1 MAMEFRHAIMDIH
14 PKPVLCVQYNPF
26 RREIMT
32 AGEDATIRVWESE
45 SGKLLS
51 CWTEHIGWVT
61 NLLYCKELKVLFS
74 SSIDGY
80 IIAWGPSGKPL
91 QKIQTGSPVY
101 CLAYNFRRQ
110 QIMAGQNKK
119 VRLFQLIGEDALS
132 KVTTDVLEKKSVSC
146 SEHLDIVS
154 CLVSCEGRF
163 YSAGYDR
170 KIVIYDVP
178 HHGDLKLRVAST
190 IKDAHDASISCMIFG
205 KDADNSWLITGS
217 IDRVVKL
224 WSLDGNL
231 MQRFDGFN
239 DTITSL
245 CYVIPT
251 QTLWV
256 TANSP
261 LPVVYDPRSGINVS
275 DFVRTDDE
283 RFHVRGG
290 TFGFRNLLYI
300 PETMEVVAIS
310 TRRSLVVWKYNS
322 VAPLTVLP
330 GHIDIAE
337 CLAFNS
343 KEPILIFSGGDD
355 GIIHKWER
363 LQLNTFMYS
372 QEALVLP
379 KEEFNDVV
387 VEPPPAVIEKKSL
400 KTVRMKRRFDRGPA
414 PKEIKAAVDTFL
426 PKTKKETVVP
436 NKTKAIRPGVVSMSY
451 FEDLDLLI
459 SGYEDSRIRVWGYNE
474 ESIVYTQETHGMGSD
489 SKTDER
495 VTSRVAGM
503 SLKVTL
509 CEHKDAVTALSCFK
523 KDGASWLLSTGWDRK
538 ICLWN
543 LNELRLQ
550 DVFKNSSA
558 TSPWKEELA
567 ADGIILDL
575 EYSSERNEFGYCSSD
590 KLAYIRKFST
600 NGANMKLQAVLQGH
614 EAEVTQIKWHK
625 QASQWITGSED
636 RTVRIWAAEGIP
648 MLRVINN
655 DGPVTAICVDTL
667 NKCIIT
673 GSQDKVIRVFDIEK
687 KDEIVQKHMGH
698 SDEIRSIIHIPSR
711 NQYVSAAWD
720 NTVRVW
726 NAFLKKGQRKATKT
740 VTKYAP
746 EEDENVQS
754 YSEMNPLIIPKLLSK
769 PVFVKEFVLEKAPV
783 KEDDDEIE
791 KSALEEELRQTLN
804 DLDAALNSPDKIS
817 QNKANLKTRVF
828 KGNKSKKG

>member
-32 AGEDATIRVWESE
+32 AGEEF
-45 SGKLLS
+45 GNQ
-51 CWTEHIGWVT
+51 
-61 NLLYCKELKVLFS
+61 NLGNFFHVGQNISDGLPIYYIDYSKELKVLFS

-275 DFVRTDDE
+275 DFVRTDDD

-459 SGYEDSRIRVWGYNE
+459 SGYEDSRI
-474 ESIVYTQETHGMGSD
+474 QTHGMGSD

-600 NGANMKLQAVLQGH
+600 NGANMKLQA
-614 EAEVTQIKWHK
+614 
-625 QASQWITGSED
+625 
-636 RTVRIWAAEGIP
+636 AAEGIP

-804 DLDAALNSPDKIS
+804 DLDAALNSPDVIII
-817 QNKANLKTRVF
+817 LVHV
-828 KGNKSKKG
+828 